1 MRRLRGQHEDHF
13 REIQGLERLPREN
26 QMTMV
31 NGIETAAV
39 DANLFQA
46 RLSRAGPAG
55 AFADAR
61 VVAAYSR
68 SAPSLTIQFL
78 FRTLC
83 IDSKVRRY
91 GERFT
96 GSTNPY
102 RRARN

>member
-1 MRRLRGQHEDHF
+1 
-13 REIQGLERLPREN
+13 
-26 QMTMV
+26 MV

-46 RLSRAGPAG
+46 RLSRAGTAG
-55 AFADAR
+55 A
-61 VVAAYSR
+61 VAAYSG

-83 IDSKVRRY
+83 IDSKIRRY

>member
-13 REIQGLERLPREN
+13 REIQGLERLTREN
-26 QMTMV
+26 EMTMV

-46 RLSRAGPAG
+46 RLRAGTAG

-61 VVAAYSR
+61 AVAAHSR

-96 GSTNPY
+96 GSTDPY